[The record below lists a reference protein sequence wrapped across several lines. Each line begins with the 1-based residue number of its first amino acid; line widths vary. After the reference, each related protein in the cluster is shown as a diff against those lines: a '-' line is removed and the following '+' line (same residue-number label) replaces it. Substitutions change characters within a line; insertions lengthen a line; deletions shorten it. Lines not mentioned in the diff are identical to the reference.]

1 MNPQLEELAT
11 LYVLDRLD
19 PAERTAFESQLPG
32 SPELTA
38 FVRDLE
44 AALAREIR
52 SLPQHQPSADLLA
65 RIESRLDPA
74 PAVVPSAGA
83 APARPAALPW
93 LAFARWGIAALITVS
108 LATLAVQSLRR
119 PPAAAP
125 VVLIIGLGSHASTLT
140 EQIGRA
146 HV

>member
-74 PAVVPSAGA
+74 PAVVPSAGGA
-83 APARPAALPW
+83 APAQPLSPGSRSPAGASPPSSPS
-93 LAFARWGIAALITVS
+93 ASRHSPCSRCAD
-108 LATLAVQSLRR
+108 R
-119 PPAAAP
+119 PPP
-125 VVLIIGLGSHASTLT
+125 RPSC
-140 EQIGRA
+140 
-146 HV
+146 